1 MQKNK
6 RKREIHS
13 VTKNI
18 IGEPT
23 MIKGYK
29 TMIYPTKEQSDK
41 IIKFCNASRFAYN
54 WAIALEEENYKN
66 GGKFISGY
74 DLTKRFTQFKKQEGN
89 EWLKEISGR
98 ALKVAILNAATAY
111 DNFFKR
117 YGKHP
122 KFKSKKNS
130 KMSCATH
137 EGTTII
143 ERKRIRCEKLGWIP
157 THKHNIP
164 IGENVKYYNHKLSFD
179 GDNFWFSVAVEIDD
193 YNNNKNKTDPI
204 GIDLGIKT
212 LATCSNGKSYQKPD
226 IKKHKKKLK
235 RLQKKVSRQYQKMLD
250 ESKRTK
256 TKFSKLPKSKNLLKL
271 ESQIR
276 SQYRKI
282 NNILTTNIHTI
293 TKELVSINPSAIVIE
308 DLNVS
313 GMKKNKHLSEKINEA
328 KFYEFR
334 RQLEYKCKWYGV
346 DLIVADRWYPSSKLC
361 SCCGHKKEKLSLSER
376 TYICEECGCI
386 IDRDFNASVNLKYL
400 AM

>member
-1 MQKNK
+1 
-6 RKREIHS
+6 
-13 VTKNI
+13 
-18 IGEPT
+18 
-23 MIKGYK
+23 MIKGFK

-98 ALKVAILNAATAY
+98 ALKVAILNATTSY
-111 DNFFKR
+111 DNFFKGR
-117 YGKHP
+117 SKYP
-122 KFKSKKNS
+122 KFKSKKRS

-143 ERKRIRCEKLGWIP
+143 ERKRIRCEKLGWIAS
-157 THKHNIP
+157 HKHNIP
-164 IGENVKYYNHKLSFD
+164 IGEGVKYYNPKLSFD
-179 GDNFWFSVAVEIDD
+179 GDNFWFSVSVEIND
-193 YNNNKNKTDPI
+193 YYDNDKEKTEPI

-212 LATCSNGKSYQKPD
+212 LAVCSNGKSYNKPN

-235 RLQKKVSRQYQKMLD
+235 RLQRKASRQYQKMLD
-250 ESKRTK
+250 ESKK
-256 TKFSKLPKSKNLLKL
+256 TKIKFSQLHKSKNLLKL
-271 ESQIR
+271 ESIIR
-276 SQYRKI
+276 KEYRKI

-293 TKELVSINPSAIVIE
+293 TSELVKLNPSSIVIE
-308 DLNVS
+308 DLNVQ
-313 GMKKNKHLSEKINEA
+313 GMMKNKHLSEKIKEA

-334 RQLEYKCKWYGV
+334 RQLEYKCKWNNV
-346 DLIVADRWYPSSKLC
+346 NLIIADRWYPSSKLC
-361 SCCGHKKEKLSLSER
+361 SSCGNRKKKLSLSER
-376 TYICEECGCI
+376 IYVCEECGCV
-386 IDRDFNASVNLKYL
+386 IDRDYNASLNLKYL

>member
-1 MQKNK
+1 
-6 RKREIHS
+6 
-13 VTKNI
+13 
-18 IGEPT
+18 
-23 MIKGYK
+23 MIKGFK

-98 ALKVAILNAATAY
+98 ALKVAILNASTSY
-111 DNFFKR
+111 DNFFKGR
-117 YGKHP
+117 SKYP
-122 KFKSKKNS
+122 KFKSKKRS

-143 ERKRIRCEKLGWIP
+143 ERKRIRCEKLGWIAS
-157 THKHNIP
+157 HKHNIP
-164 IGENVKYYNHKLSFD
+164 IGEGVKYYNPKLSFD
-179 GDNFWFSVAVEIDD
+179 GDNFWFSVSVEIND
-193 YNNNKNKTDPI
+193 YYDNDKEKTEPI

-212 LATCSNGKSYQKPD
+212 LAVCSNGKSYNKPN

-235 RLQKKVSRQYQKMLD
+235 RLQRKASRQYQKMLD
-250 ESKRTK
+250 ASKETK
-256 TKFSKLPKSKNLLKL
+256 VKFSEIHKSKNLLKL
-271 ESQIR
+271 ESIIR
-276 SQYRKI
+276 KQYRKI

-293 TKELVSINPSAIVIE
+293 TSELVKLNPSSIVIE
-308 DLNVS
+308 DLNVQ
-313 GMKKNKHLSEKINEA
+313 GMMKNKHLSEKIQEA

-334 RQLEYKCKWYGV
+334 RQLEYKCKWNNV
-346 DLIVADRWYPSSKLC
+346 NLIIADRWYPSSKLC
-361 SCCGHKKEKLSLSER
+361 SSCGNRKKKLSLSER
-376 TYICEECGCI
+376 IYVCEECGCV
-386 IDRDFNASVNLKYL
+386 IDRDYNASLNLKYL

>member
-1 MQKNK
+1 
-6 RKREIHS
+6 
-13 VTKNI
+13 
-18 IGEPT
+18 
-23 MIKGYK
+23 MIKGFK
-29 TMIYPTKEQSDK
+29 TIIYPTKEQADK

-74 DLTKRFTQFKKQEGN
+74 ELAKRFTQFKKQEGN

-111 DNFFKR
+111 DNFFKKR
-117 YGKHP
+117 GKHP
-122 KFKSKKNS
+122 KFKTKKRS

-143 ERKRIRCEKLGWIP
+143 EKKRIRCEKLGWIAS
-157 THKHNIP
+157 HKHNIP
-164 IGENVKYYNHKLSFD
+164 IGENIKYFNPKLSFD
-179 GDNFWFSVAVEIDD
+179 GDNFWFSVSVEVDD
-193 YNNNKNKTDPI
+193 YNNNDKEKTEPI

-212 LATCSNGKSYQKPD
+212 LAVCSNGKSYKKSN

-235 RLQKKVSRQYQKMLD
+235 RLQRKVSRQYQKMLD
-250 ESKRTK
+250 ESKETK
-256 TKFSKLPKSKNLLKL
+256 VKFSEIHKSKNLLKL
-271 ESQIR
+271 ESNIR
-276 SQYRKI
+276 KEYRKI

-293 TKELVSINPSAIVIE
+293 TSELVKLNPSSIVIE
-308 DLNVS
+308 DLNVE

-334 RQLEYKCKWYGV
+334 RQLEYKCKWNNV
-346 DLIVADRWYPSSKLC
+346 NLIIANRWYPSSKLC
-361 SCCGHKKEKLSLSER
+361 SSCGNRKKKLSLKER
-376 TYICEECGCI
+376 IYVCEECGCV
-386 IDRDFNASVNLKYL
+386 IDRDYNASLNLKYL

>member
-1 MQKNK
+1 
-6 RKREIHS
+6 
-13 VTKNI
+13 
-18 IGEPT
+18 
-23 MIKGYK
+23 MIKGFK

-98 ALKVAILNAATAY
+98 ALKVAILNASTSY
-111 DNFFKR
+111 DNFFKGR
-117 YGKHP
+117 SKHP
-122 KFKSKKNS
+122 KFKSKKRS

-143 ERKRIRCEKLGWIP
+143 ERKRIRCEKLGWIAS
-157 THKHNIP
+157 HKHNIP
-164 IGENVKYYNHKLSFD
+164 IGEGVKYYNPKLSFD
-179 GDNFWFSVAVEIDD
+179 GDNFWFSVSVEIND
-193 YNNNKNKTDPI
+193 YYDNDKEKTEPI

-212 LATCSNGKSYQKPD
+212 LAVCSNGKSYNKPN

-235 RLQKKVSRQYQKMLD
+235 RLQRKASRQYQKMLD
-250 ESKRTK
+250 ESKK
-256 TKFSKLPKSKNLLKL
+256 TKIKFSQLHKSKNLLKL
-271 ESQIR
+271 ESIIR
-276 SQYRKI
+276 KEYRKI

-293 TKELVSINPSAIVIE
+293 TSELVKLNPSSIVIE
-308 DLNVS
+308 DLNVE
-313 GMKKNKHLSEKINEA
+313 GMRKNKHLSEKINEA

-334 RQLEYKCKWYGV
+334 RQLEYKCKWNNV
-346 DLIVADRWYPSSKLC
+346 NLIIADRWYPSSKLC
-361 SCCGHKKEKLSLSER
+361 SSCGNRKKKLSLSER
-376 TYICEECGCI
+376 IYVCEECGCV
-386 IDRDFNASVNLKYL
+386 IDRDYNASLNLKYL